1 MVSQLLWK
9 SCHRLG
15 FWLQFVQMP
24 YGYFWNRSL
33 PGHDGGMSR
42 LPLRAQTFSE
52 LLSLVTSAAM
62 YVHVRPRSE
71 TIRCY
76 APVMGN
82 LGGFPICGPL
92 RKNSDSSRQG
102 SPPNDGVLVLR
113 FRPIRRFWRIMSKIA
128 FSTKSWKYHIVC
140 VFDIPCFF
148 VIPRLHRWSTF
159 LQNSRTAT
167 TKLSTLVSAIG
178 VLFSKLYFSCE
189 WKNNLQTHRIVAS
202 DDEMSVQIIFS
213 AHKKYFHVTMM
224 NTHHVRTW
232 KLFTHHVC
240 SIGWSWH
247 PWCQD
252 PSFCTP
258 AGGCK
263 NGTKTRTGPDGPGGV
278 WKPPPGGPPPG
289 GGAGI

>member
-1 MVSQLLWK
+1 MWDLVLKPSDAPP
-9 SCHRLG
+9 RDG
-15 FWLQFVQMP
+15 TP
-24 YGYFWNRSL
+24 
-33 PGHDGGMSR
+33 PGGGGST
-42 LPLRAQTFSE
+42 AD
-52 LLSLVTSAAM
+52 
-62 YVHVRPRSE
+62 
-71 TIRCY
+71 
-76 APVMGN
+76 
-82 LGGFPICGPL
+82 PL

-247 PWCQD
+247 RWCQD

-263 NGTKTRTGPDGPGGV
+263 NGTKTQTGPDGPGGV

-289 GGAGI
+289 GVAGI